1 MENLWM
7 YAYAALSYKFG
18 SPPIIGISTII
29 STSREYRQMGNS
41 IQISTDTYIYEN
53 FKFPMNLFE
62 RLQNAFYLI
71 YEEFLTDHLF
81 VDHDR
86 LVKKYIGDG
95 YPPVKSLYN
104 NISLLLHYGHEA
116 IEWIRPQI
124 PTIINIGGL
133 HIGHN
138 QDNLNPVSTWN

>member
-7 YAYAALSYKFG
+7 YAFSALSYKFG
-18 SPPIIGISTII
+18 SPPIIGITTLVSL
-29 STSREYRQMGNS
+29 SREYRQMGNP
-41 IQISTDTYIYEN
+41 IQISTDTYIYGDLE
-53 FKFPMNLFE
+53 FPMNLFE
-62 RLQNAFYLI
+62 RLQNAIYLI
-71 YEEFLTDHLF
+71 YEYFFTEYRFLINDQ
-81 VDHDR
+81 